1 MTKGHES
8 RICNSTPTHTDGD
21 EPPRGSGQHDM
32 HMRGVGRVSPV
43 DQSLVRLV
51 SDPQSDGPG
60 FAVLIAASPKIMHRV
75 SD

>member
-1 MTKGHES
+1 
-8 RICNSTPTHTDGD
+8 
-21 EPPRGSGQHDM
+21 
-32 HMRGVGRVSPV
+32 MRGVGRVSPV

-60 FAVLIAASPKIMHRV
+60 FVNSRLAQIMQRV